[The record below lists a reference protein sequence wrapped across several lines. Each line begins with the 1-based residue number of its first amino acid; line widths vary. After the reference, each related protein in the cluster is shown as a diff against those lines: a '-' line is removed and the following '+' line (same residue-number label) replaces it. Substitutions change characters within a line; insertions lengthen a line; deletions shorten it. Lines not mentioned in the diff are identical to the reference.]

1 MILRGD
7 AAPNFRY
14 IDCLNANG
22 ISHLS
27 AGNAPGDAT
36 ELAYFGRLSYS
47 FDDRYFLQVNFR
59 ADAFDSSK
67 LTKEN
72 RWGYFPSFSAGW
84 TISNEPF
91 FKKAVSTDAVSFLKI
106 RGSWGRNGN
115 VNILS
120 GYKYNPTISLGGYY
134 DFTDQYTA
142 GGAATEGGKPSILAN
157 PDLTWETSEQIDL
170 GIDARF
176 LNNRLSFGLD
186 WYRKMTKDLLIDM
199 EPVYPEIG
207 FQNST
212 LNSGEVLNTGFD
224 IELGWRDHVG
234 DLKYGIMTNFSTLK
248 NEVKKVNAALPRIN
262 GQGPSGFNN
271 KLGPCFEEGHPIW
284 YFRGF
289 EYAGVDPETGKALYY
304 GAVTDEVTG
313 ETTRG
318 IVDAPTDDD
327 KTDLGC
333 GIPTFTYGVTLNL
346 EYKGFDFTVFGTGA
360 YGNKIYNF
368 MVSADR
374 PRING
379 IDVYWQ
385 DSWKNPGDNS
395 KYPDMKQVAT
405 DWTFFSSSA
414 CIFSGAY
421 FKFKQIQLGYT
432 IPSKITKKFLV
443 SQLRLYASLDDYFTI
458 TSYPGADP
466 ETASLG
472 SDNGRLRGFD
482 NGTYPTSKKIVFG
495 VNVTF

>member
-1 MILRGD
+1 
-7 AAPNFRY
+7 
-14 IDCLNANG
+14 LNANG

-67 LTKEN
+67 LSKDK

-91 FKKAVSTDAVSFLKI
+91 FKKAVSADAVSFLKL

-115 VNILS
+115 INILS
-120 GYKYNPTISLGGYY
+120 GYKYNPTISIGGYY
-134 DFTDQYTA
+134 YFTDQS
-142 GGAATEGGKPSILAN
+142 AASDAQATGGKPSGLAN
-157 PDLTWETSEQIDL
+157 PDLTWETSEQLDF

-176 LNNRLSFGLD
+176 LSNRLSFGLD
-186 WYRKMTKDLLIDM
+186 WYRKVTKDLLIKIQ
-199 EPVYPEIG
+199 PYPELG
-207 FQNST
+207 FNSAT
-212 LNSGEVLNTGFD
+212 VNSGEVLNTGFD
-224 IELGWRDHVG
+224 IELGWRDQIG
-234 DLKYGIMTNFSTLK
+234 DLKYSIMTNFSTLK
-248 NEVKKVNAALPRIN
+248 NEVQKVNSLLPRYTETGI
-262 GQGPSGFNN
+262 SGFNN
-271 KLGPCFEEGHPIW
+271 KLQPCFEAGHTIW

-289 EYAGVDPETGKALYY
+289 RYAGPDPETGQATYYDRNGELTYAPEEEDKA
-304 GAVTDEVTG
+304 
-313 ETTRG
+313 
-318 IVDAPTDDD
+318 
-327 KTDLGC
+327 DLGA
-333 GIPTFTYGVTLNL
+333 GIPKFTYGITLNL
-346 EYKGFDFTVFGTGA
+346 EWKGFDFTVFGTGA
-360 YGNKIYNF
+360 YGNKIYNL

-379 IDVYWQ
+379 IDVYWK
-385 DSWKNPGDNS
+385 DSSKWNDAGQLELG
-395 KYPDMKQVAT
+395 KYPDMRQVAS
-405 DWTFFSSSA
+405 DWTFFSSDA

-443 SQLRLYASLDDYFTI
+443 SNLRLSVSLDDYFTI

-466 ETASLG
+466 ETSSLNGGAS
-472 SDNGRLRGFD
+472 RGFD
-482 NGTYPTSKKIVFG
+482 NGNYPMSKKIVFG